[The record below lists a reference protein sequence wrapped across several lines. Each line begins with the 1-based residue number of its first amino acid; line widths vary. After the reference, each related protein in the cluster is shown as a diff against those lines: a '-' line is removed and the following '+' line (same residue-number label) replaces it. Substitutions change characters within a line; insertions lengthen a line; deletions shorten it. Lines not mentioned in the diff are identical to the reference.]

1 MHQHLRCLLLCGVL
15 ASADPDG
22 CEADYGTPLDGPVC
36 CGQPGRVKQQASICP
51 KDLPKCVGYEY
62 HRYGKHMGT
71 CISDKPTPPVKPTPG
86 YWTLRGKQCSSPNKN
101 MTTTKCASGAS
112 SESKLAACCS
122 ADPSCGGFSWYGTA
136 GTVYGV
142 DCPITIGAGAD
153 GGGLLFVKSDVP
165 QGGGALPTKAQLDWH
180 EREMGAFVSWTIE
193 EHCGPVGTGEKDYPN
208 CWKHTPGTCTSQPD
222 CGDCPDPDK
231 FVISEERFT
240 DQWAQSMHSLGVT
253 YAVMVLKQHCG
264 WAMWPSNVSLPDG
277 SVYSYGVAS
286 SPSKRNIAA
295 EFASSCR
302 KFNITPGFYMLM
314 GSNAFLG
321 VINNRLTNNPHVQHK
336 VSLDEYNAVCLNQ
349 LTELWSGFGPL
360 AEVSE

>member
-1 MHQHLRCLLLCGVL
+1 MRRYLYLLQYLLLLCGAL
-15 ASADPDG
+15 ASADPNA
-22 CEADYGTPLDGPVC
+22 CAADYGTPLNGPVC
-36 CGQPGRVKQQASICP
+36 CGQPGVVKQEASICP

-62 HRYGKHMGT
+62 RKHMGT
-71 CISDKPTPPVKPTPG
+71 CISDKPAPPSPPTPG
-86 YWTLRGKQCSSPNKN
+86 YWNLPGKRCSSSNTN
-101 MTTTKCASGAS
+101 TTTAKCAADAS
-112 SESKLAACCS
+112 SNITKLAVCCS
-122 ADPSCGGFSWYGTA
+122 ADPSCGGFSHA
-136 GTVYGV
+136 GTIYGAN
-142 DCPITIGAGAD
+142 CPTTIGAAGS
-153 GGGLLFVKSDVP
+153 GLLFVKSDIP
-165 QGGGALPTKAQLDWH
+165 QGGGALPTKAQLDWQ

-193 EHCGPVGTGEKDYPN
+193 EHCGPLGPGGKDFPN
-208 CWKHTPGTCTSQPD
+208 CWKHTPGSCTSQPD

-240 DQWAQSMHSLGVT
+240 DQWAQSMHDLGVT

-264 WAMWPSNVSLPDG
+264 WAMWPSNVTLPDG
-277 SVYSYGVAS
+277 SIYSYGVAS

-302 KFNITPGFYMLM
+302 KYNITPGFYMLM

-336 VSLDEYNAVCLNQ
+336 VSLDEYNAVCLKQ

-360 AEVSE
+360 AEVSR